1 MKIKKAIFPV
11 GGLGTRFLPATKS
24 MPKEMLP
31 VVDKPLIQYA
41 VEEAAEA
48 GIEQFIFVTS
58 RGKSSIE
65 NHFDHSF
72 ELEHNLSKNG
82 NENKLKMLK
91 QMIKIPGSFAYIRQQ
106 EPAGL
111 GHAIWCA
118 RHLIKNEPFAV
129 LLADDL
135 ITGNSLMSN
144 MIKKYEGGNMMAIME
159 IEKKEVSSYGIIEP
173 GQINENI
180 VEIKNMVEKPTI
192 ESSPSNL
199 AIVGRYIL
207 EPEILKSLHKQDK
220 DNSGEIQLTDSIRR
234 LIGNMPCNG
243 FKFDE
248 QRFDCGSK
256 LGFLKANISFALQRK
271 DLGGY
276 LKNWLK
282 KI

>member
-1 MKIKKAIFPV
+1 M
-11 GGLGTRFLPATKS
+11 
-24 MPKEMLP
+24 
-31 VVDKPLIQYA
+31 
-41 VEEAAEA
+41 
-48 GIEQFIFVTS
+48 
-58 RGKSSIE
+58 
-65 NHFDHSF
+65 HFEFQS
-72 ELEHNLSKNG
+72 E
-82 NENKLKMLK
+82 
-91 QMIKIPGSFAYIRQQ
+91 
-106 EPAGL
+106 
-111 GHAIWCA
+111 
-118 RHLIKNEPFAV
+118 
-129 LLADDL
+129 
-135 ITGNSLMSN
+135 

-159 IEKKEVSSYGIIEP
+159 IEKKEVSSYGIIDP
-173 GQINENI
+173 GQINKNI

-207 EPEILKSLHKQDK
+207 EPEIFKSLHKQDK

-271 DLGGY
+271 DLGKY